1 MSDVNNPKIA
11 VVASSL
17 VQADALAL
25 AVRSHGYELLA
36 TLTTDQISASD
47 HIRADVWLADL
58 PEDDE
63 KTLNIL
69 LDLGQPILFG
79 IEAAPSLNTPQFN
92 LWQRR
97 VYTKLRDTVGEPQLD
112 PGLDALAAAEPPPES
127 LPLPIELMADN
138 GESLHV
144 CVLAASLGGPA
155 AVKEFLDQLPAGLP
169 VAFVLAQ
176 HIDGRMLEILPQVLG
191 RHNAFVLKIA
201 QAGDM
206 PAIGQVLIA
215 PVQEEIDFA
224 PDGHVM
230 ALGRPWDGPYA
241 PSMDQILANV
251 SRRFGHRA
259 MAVIFS
265 GMGADGSVSGPQ
277 MVKAGG
283 VIFAQ
288 TSVSCAC
295 SSQPDAMRATNCV
308 LASGTPT
315 ELALLLVDQL
325 RSARQHQE
333 NVA

>member
-1 MSDVNNPKIA
+1 MSAVNNPKVA
-11 VVASSL
+11 VVAST
-17 VQADALAL
+17 QAQAAALAI

-36 TLTTDQISASD
+36 TVITDKMSGLEYVS
-47 HIRADVWLADL
+47 ADVWLADL

-63 KTLNIL
+63 KTLNVL
-69 LDLGQPILFG
+69 LDLGIPILFG
-79 IEAAPSLNTPQFN
+79 IEAAPALNTPLFN

-97 VYTKLRDTVGEPQLD
+97 VYTKLRDTVGEPQVD

-127 LPLPIELMADN
+127 LPLPVELMADS
-138 GESLHV
+138 GDSLYV

-191 RHNAFVLKIA
+191 RHNEFTLKIA
-201 QAGDM
+201 KAGDM
-206 PAIGQVLIA
+206 PAIGQILIA
-215 PVQEEIDFA
+215 PVHEEIDFA
-224 PDGHVM
+224 PDGHVI

-241 PSMDQILANV
+241 PSMDQMLANV

-277 MVKAGG
+277 MVKTGG

-288 TSVSCAC
+288 TSDSCAC
-295 SSQPDAMRATNCV
+295 SSQPDAMRATACV

-315 ELALLLVDQL
+315 ELASLLVDQL
-325 RSARQHQE
+325 RSVRQHQE